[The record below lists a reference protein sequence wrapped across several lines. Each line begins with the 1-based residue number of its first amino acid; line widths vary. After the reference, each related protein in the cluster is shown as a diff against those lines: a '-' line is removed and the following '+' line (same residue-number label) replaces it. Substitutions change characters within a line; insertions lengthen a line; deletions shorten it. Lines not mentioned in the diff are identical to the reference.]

1 MILNMGNKKI
11 NIEVILSMLFD
22 VVCNFYRKKNDLFR
36 DNSTNQLFCNPY
48 KIYKIEL
55 LFYLGLSFMV
65 IFLIKPFPIFYFF
78 WINLIMDLS
87 ITRLKTDKNNNKI
100 GLMS

>member
-1 MILNMGNKKI
+1 MWFVTF
-11 NIEVILSMLFD
+11 IE
-22 VVCNFYRKKNDLFR
+22 KKNDLFR

-87 ITRLKTDKNNNKI
+87 ITRLKTDKNNNKM
-100 GLMS
+100 GLMSQQLITDKKAVTLTYIVILN